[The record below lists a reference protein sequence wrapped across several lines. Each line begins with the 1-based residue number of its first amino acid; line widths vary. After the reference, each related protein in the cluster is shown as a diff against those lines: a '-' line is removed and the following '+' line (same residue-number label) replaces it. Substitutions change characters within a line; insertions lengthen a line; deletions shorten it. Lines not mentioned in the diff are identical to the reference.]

1 MVQWELTDGLDM
13 WWFFTLP
20 KFVRQRKVKIVTLPL
35 LHPPIPY
42 HTFPL
47 PRITL
52 TSFHELYGF
61 MYRMS
66 SFASHPLAVQLRDV
80 QVKLERIDDPPRLVK
95 KEIEE
100 QVKQSQVSSSNYFDN
115 ADSRGGGAGTNY
127 WPQSLQYL
135 IQLPN
140 RWKMN
145 QMLIQCLNFNVN
157 MMQRSIQNEIKI
169 HSGCFFF
176 IMLWWRMINSKHWLC
191 FSSICSEKK
200 CKETVMETRMMS

>member
-1 MVQWELTDGLDM
+1 
-13 WWFFTLP
+13 
-20 KFVRQRKVKIVTLPL
+20 
-35 LHPPIPY
+35 
-42 HTFPL
+42 
-47 PRITL
+47 
-52 TSFHELYGF
+52 

-140 RWKMN
+140 R
-145 QMLIQCLNFNVN
+145 
-157 MMQRSIQNEIKI
+157 
-169 HSGCFFF
+169 
-176 IMLWWRMINSKHWLC
+176 
-191 FSSICSEKK
+191 
-200 CKETVMETRMMS
+200 